1 MAVQAGMAGS
11 KLVIL
16 ALGAGVTGSMIMNG
30 GTSISEMVADIVK
43 VLMKHLREKGEI
55 NVEMG
60 GQVQDQLTAQLT
72 QQVRRLTQEMR
83 QLAAAT
89 SRNVTVVHAS
99 HGAAGSLLSYSVPLA
114 VVGAGTYA
122 YLRWKGFCFGDLM
135 YVTKR
140 SMSNAVTSF
149 TKQLENV
156 TAALQATKR
165 QLTSRLD
172 DVNKTLDQSMEVQCI
187 IKEQVMEVRS
197 DLDKFGREIE
207 SVHQLVEGL
216 ELKLD
221 EVTGKQDFA
230 NKGIVFLCS
239 FVSQGLEGGNYRPDT
254 IQSVKT
260 VSQAKLERSTRSLPP
275 LCGPQG
281 LQVLTEYL
289 GKDKGTTQASS
300 LVPTVKRLG
309 APPQRSISDRSI
321 SDN

>member
-1 MAVQAGMAGS
+1 MAGS
-11 KLVIL
+11 KLIIL

-30 GTSISEMVADIVK
+30 GTSISEIVADIVK

-55 NVEMG
+55 NVEVG

-114 VVGAGTYA
+114 VIGAGTYA

-140 SMSNAVTSF
+140 SMSNAVSSF
-149 TKQLENV
+149 TKQLESV

-165 QLTSRLD
+165 QLTAKLE
-172 DVNKTLDQSMEVQCI
+172 DVNKTLDESMEVQCI

-197 DLDKFGREIE
+197 DLDRFGREIE

-239 FVSQGLEGGNYRPDT
+239 FVSQGLEGGNYRPET
-254 IQSVKT
+254 IQSVKN
-260 VSQAKLERSTRSLPP
+260 VSQARLERSTRSTPQLT
-275 LCGPQG
+275 GRQG
-281 LQVLTEYL
+281 LQVLTEFL
-289 GKDKGTTQASS
+289 VKELPPSKGTAQSS
-300 LVPTVKRLG
+300 PLRIAG
-309 APPQRSISDRSI
+309 PPERSISDKII
-321 SDN
+321 SDNKD